1 MPLYVGRG
9 FGKMKLKELERQTCL
24 ATGKV
29 YNGIFTPTPSITVE
43 AFNSPGFS
51 AEGTLISAFTTPH
64 WGCKRWSHWDIAHV
78 HACAHVHTHTHT
90 HACRHVYTHT
100 RMHAH
105 THTCRHT
112 CTRAHVHTHT
122 HTHACTHTHIYTH
135 LHTNCNRLCKYPLLL
150 MTRFLLEQTTTVM
163 KWLANSNS
171 PTTFPKYLAHQ
182 ELMLRR
188 W

>member
-43 AFNSPGFS
+43 AFNSPGFL

-78 HACAHVHTHTHT
+78 HASAHIHIHMQAGMCTHTCMHAHTHIHAGTHALMLMCTHTHTYTCMHTHTHT
-90 HACRHVYTHT
+90 YTHT
-100 RMHAH
+100 
-105 THTCRHT
+105 
-112 CTRAHVHTHT
+112 
-122 HTHACTHTHIYTH
+122 YTQIV
-135 LHTNCNRLCKYPLLL
+135 TGCASTLCCWWQDSVLNKPL
-150 MTRFLLEQTTTVM
+150 Q
-163 KWLANSNS
+163 
-171 PTTFPKYLAHQ
+171 
-182 ELMLRR
+182 
-188 W
+188 